1 MRNAVEE
8 KVKTMF
14 DGYHVG
20 IAAESFTAG
29 LLAHA
34 GYEVLVQYGANQP
47 LYDLVAVKGKR
58 ILKVSVKGS
67 NDGDWGLIQNL
78 LTGEVRTDKYHKA
91 ADEWLAKHGSDT
103 VFVFVQF
110 LEIALGQ
117 MPEVYVARA
126 DAVAAQLKSAKDG
139 TGDSVLRRNHTWTR
153 GIAEGCTDKIPDTW
167 KFSQMRIDSV

>member
-1 MRNAVEE
+1 MPKTVNG
-8 KVKTMF
+8 KVSTTF
-14 DGYHVG
+14 DSYHVG
-20 IAAESFTAG
+20 IAAESFAAG

-67 NDGDWGLIQNL
+67 SDGDWGLIQNF
-78 LTGEVRTDKYHKA
+78 LTGEVRGDKYHKA
-91 ADEWLAKHGSDT
+91 ADEWLIKHGSDT

-110 LEIALGQ
+110 LGVALGQ
-117 MPEVYVARA
+117 MPEFFVARA
-126 DAVAAQLKSAKDG
+126 DAVGIQLKSAKNK

-153 GIAEGCTDKIPDTW
+153 GIAKGCTDTIPQSW
-167 KFSQMRIDSV
+167 KFTQERIDSV